1 MRQRD
6 TDQKQTVAETN
17 APAARGE
24 KAFAVFDY
32 AIKVVK
38 VSVVVLGLMIVAIAL
53 SGVDMARLDEHE
65 IFQYRMV
72 AAPAIIL
79 GYLLIDYLLARRRA
93 GRAAEAAARSGAANA
108 RNKFVSSAE
117 LAADRR
123 AAQAAAAANEAS
135 QVRPKRSY
143 AVEFMAL
150 AFVAAGGVAFWHDH
164 MSNEIPDAVAVPA
177 KFVSAKC
184 VDRSGK
190 TVVVGPHMSIGYEFV
205 SRSTRVRESGVTCLL
220 DNCEAEKKPPEYTDT
235 EYKRVFY
242 ASLSQCQA
250 ALPAVLAAKEPT
262 TVWTGD
268 KDPNASVR
276 ARFTPERDQPPY
288 FLLWFPSAVAAV
300 VLLISAVAR
309 RRGTR

>member
-1 MRQRD
+1 MKQRD
-6 TDQKQTVAETN
+6 TDPKPTADETN

-72 AAPAIIL
+72 AAPAIII
-79 GYLLIDYLLARRRA
+79 GYLLVDYLLARRRA
-93 GRAAEAAARSGAANA
+93 DRAAEAAARIVAADA
-108 RNKFVSSAE
+108 RNKLVSSVDPDAG
-117 LAADRR
+117 RR

-135 QVRPKRSY
+135 QARPKRGY
-143 AVEFMAL
+143 AAELMAL
-150 AFVAAGGVAFWHDH
+150 AFVAAGAAAFWHDH
-164 MSNEIPDAVAVPA
+164 TSNAIPNAVAVPA

-184 VDRSGK
+184 VDRSGR

-205 SRSTRVRESGVTCLL
+205 SRSTSVRDSGVTCLV
-220 DNCEAEKKPPEYTDT
+220 DNCGAETKPPQYTDT

-242 ASLSQCQA
+242 PSLSQCQA
-250 ALPAVLAAKEPT
+250 ALPAVLAAKAPT

-309 RRGTR
+309 RRSAR